1 MTAAVIAAVRHKHT
15 EYDELLAHGMDR
27 TTARQEVADKIT
39 EILEA
44 WRMERAHAGT
54 ASNFTRTDTDFLGRK

>member
-27 TTARQEVADKIT
+27 TTARQEVAD
-39 EILEA
+39 EIPRDSGSLADGEGA
-44 WRMERAHAGT
+44 RGNGIELH
-54 ASNFTRTDTDFLGRK
+54 TDRY